1 MNSPRKRCGRIATM
15 AVVLGGLPMALV
27 AQQPG
32 RVVGRILD
40 AQNAQPLANAQVYL
54 SDGSLGALTALDG
67 RYVIRDVPAGTYSV
81 TAQLIGYATKTVT
94 GVEVGAGRSAVLD
107 ITMESQA
114 VMLEEIFITSEAQR
128 GSTTSLMTER
138 KLSVVVSDA
147 IGADQISR
155 SPDGDAAAALKRVP
169 GLSVVDGKYAYVR
182 GLGERYSGTTLNG
195 APLASP
201 EMDRKVIPLDL
212 IPSGLLQSI
221 VTSKSYSPDQPG
233 DYAGGLVQLRTRDFP
248 SDMILDVSASGSW
261 NSAATLQSHL
271 GYSGGGL
278 DFLGFDDGTRDIPSL
293 IPRDVRVTSTNFS
306 DEQLQEMG
314 RAFRGDWGPTS
325 AKLPLDGGLSL
336 SFGDDYDFGEAQR
349 AGFIASANYSSG
361 HSVRRNLIERVFNTA
376 GALSPEADYSGS
388 VADRSVTMGGL
399 LNFTYQ
405 PRPSD
410 QIKLA
415 TVYSHS
421 SNDVSRLLEGY
432 NHDKNTNIQNY
443 RIQFLEQSLLNTQLE
458 GSHLF
463 GFLGDATLTWRGGY
477 TRAGRYEP
485 STRESLYEESGDGQF
500 YWTNTV
506 QSGSVFHQDMVDAGF
521 TGGGSLALPFE
532 VGDAPASISVGG
544 SLERKD
550 RTTYT
555 RRFRFIPFAGAGS
568 VVDNDVRRLDPNELF
583 GSGTYI
589 DPSGFEI
596 QEATFAPD
604 NYEGVQNLDA
614 GFAMLDLEVV
624 DGLRISGGA
633 RIERSVQTVDPRDIF
648 GTGVTTGAADLQSTD
663 ILPAFNATVSVT
675 DRTNIRASASRTLSR
690 PQLRELAPFAFAD
703 YAGGYLVLG
712 NPELELTHVTNVDV
726 RYEWFAAPQAVLA
739 VSTFYKDFEGPIEG
753 AVLPGTELKKTWVNA
768 QGGTN
773 YGVELEV
780 RSPLDVLSASL
791 ADVTLNA
798 NLTLVASTM
807 QTGGTV
813 DVYFEGT
820 GAEQLTIEERDR
832 SLQGQS
838 PYVVNAGLTWAPPS
852 GPSASILFNR
862 FGKRIDAIGAQALPD
877 VYEQARSQLDAVLQ
891 WPLLGGWE
899 AKISA
904 SRLLGNVVEFIQ
916 GDELLRSYDVGR
928 SVSFGLS
935 WGAGR

>member
-1 MNSPRKRCGRIATM
+1 M
-15 AVVLGGLPMALV
+15 AVALVGLPAALV
-27 AQQPG
+27 AQDDG
-32 RVVGRILD
+32 RVVGRVLD
-40 AQNAQPLANAQVYL
+40 AQNAQPLANAQVHL
-54 SDGSLGALTALDG
+54 ADGSVGALTALDG
-67 RYVIRDVPAGTYSV
+67 RYVIRNVPAGTYSV
-81 TAQLIGYATKTVT
+81 SAQLIGYATKTVT
-94 GVEVGAGRSAVLD
+94 GVEVGPGRSAVLD
-107 ITMESQA
+107 IPMESQA
-114 VMLEEIFITSEAQR
+114 VMLDEIVITSEAQR
-128 GSTTSLMTER
+128 GSATALMTER

-155 SPDGDAAAALKRVP
+155 SPDGNAAAALKRVA

-201 EMDRKVIPLDL
+201 EPDRKVIPLDL
-212 IPSGLLQSI
+212 IPSDLLQSI

-233 DYAGGLVQLRTRDFP
+233 DYAGGLVQLRTHDFP
-248 SDMILDVSASGSW
+248 SDLILNVSASGRW
-261 NSAATLQSHL
+261 NSAATLRSHL
-271 GYSGGGL
+271 GYSGGDL
-278 DFLGFDDGTRDIPSL
+278 DFLGFDDGTRGVPSM
-293 IPRDVRVTSTNFS
+293 IPRDLRVTSTNFT
-306 DEQLQEMG
+306 DAQLQEMG
-314 RAFRGDWGPTS
+314 RAFQGEWGPTP
-325 AKLPLDGGLSL
+325 KTLPLDGSFGL
-336 SFGDDYDFGEAQR
+336 SFGDDYDIGDAQR
-349 AGFIASANYSSG
+349 AGFIASGSYSSG
-361 HSVRRNLIERVFNTA
+361 HSVRRNLIERVFNA
-376 GALSPEADYSGS
+376 QGAISPEADYSGS

-399 LNFTYQ
+399 LNLTYQ
-405 PRPSD
+405 PRHGD

-415 TVYSHS
+415 TVYNHS

-463 GFLGDATLTWRGGY
+463 GFLADATLTWRGAY
-477 TRAGRYEP
+477 TKATRYEP
-485 STRESLYEESGDGQF
+485 STRESLYEESGDGEF

-506 QSGSVFHQDMVDAGF
+506 QSGSVFHQDMVDEGVN
-521 TGGGSLALPFE
+521 GGGSLKLPFE
-532 VGDAPASISVGG
+532 VGDAPASFSLGG
-544 SLERKD
+544 SFERKE

-555 RRFRFIPFAGAGS
+555 RRFRFIPFAGSGS
-568 VVDNDVRRLDPNELF
+568 VVNTDVRRLGPNELF
-583 GSGTYI
+583 GSGAYI
-589 DPSGFEI
+589 DPNGFRI

-604 NYEGVQNLDA
+604 NYDGVQNLEA
-614 GFAMLDLEVV
+614 GFAMLDLEIV
-624 DGLRISGGA
+624 DGLRLAGGA
-633 RIERSVQTVDPRDIF
+633 RIERSTQTVDPRDIF
-648 GTGVTTGAADLQSTD
+648 GTGVLTGSADLRSTD
-663 ILPAFNATVSVT
+663 VLPALNATIRAT
-675 DRTNIRASASRTLSR
+675 DRANIRASASRTLSR

-712 NPELELTHVTNVDV
+712 NPELELTHITNVDL
-726 RYEWFAAPQAVLA
+726 RYEWFANPQAVLA
-739 VSTFYKDFEGPIEG
+739 VSGFSKNFERPIED

-768 QGGTN
+768 AGGTN

-780 RSPLDVLSASL
+780 RTPLDVLVESL

-798 NLTLVASTM
+798 NLMLVESSM

-813 DVYFEGT
+813 NVYFEGT

-838 PYVVNAGLTWAPPS
+838 PYVVNLGLTWAPAS

-877 VYEQARSQLDAVLQ
+877 VYELARSQLDAVLA
-891 WPLLGGWE
+891 WPLPGGWE

-904 SRLLGNVVEFIQ
+904 SRLLGNVVELTQ